1 MFVYFTLALL
11 VPLTYLLFRRN
22 EKRDDIIL
30 ITILGIMFVLLC
42 LRNPYG
48 FLDLPAYE
56 GILNDTRGF
65 SFIELVKGTRFLHF
79 HTKVYGESG
88 YIWLNWILSHVGA
101 NINVL
106 LCVHAAFVCLSLFFF
121 IRRHSLSP
129 AFSLFFY
136 LCIGGLT
143 DHTYILRQSFAFAIL
158 LFAFTAVID
167 RKPFRFILLVLLASW
182 FHRTALSFAVVYPLS
197 YLKFTRKTAI
207 GAVVVS
213 LSMLGVVPIL
223 MKTVI
228 PWILGIL
235 GKQGYVNNVTDFKEM
250 IIVLVGLLGF
260 VIAITDFSQETSLT
274 DSLSF
279 WLSCLALLFMSI
291 SVYLEIM
298 ARVGMSMYLPFAMI
312 MLPNAM
318 VRNRN
323 RALMNKFGIAIYI
336 ALFAYLVFIV
346 VTTPYWYSFV
356 WEPAAVIV

>member
-1 MFVYFTLALL
+1 MFVYFVLALL

-22 EKRDDIIL
+22 GKRDDIVL
-30 ITILGIMFVLLC
+30 ISILGIMFALLC
-42 LRNPYG
+42 LRNPHG

-56 GILNDTRGF
+56 EILNETKGL
-65 SFIELVKGTRFLHF
+65 SFMELVRGTRFLHF
-79 HTKVYGESG
+79 HTMVYGECG
-88 YIWLNWILSHVGA
+88 YIWLNWILSHIGA

-106 LCVHAAFVCLSLFFF
+106 LCIHAAFVCVSLFFF

-143 DHTYILRQSFAFAIL
+143 DHTYILRQSFAFAFL

-167 RKPFRFILLVLLASW
+167 RKPFRFILLVLLATW

-213 LSMLGVVPIL
+213 LSMLGVVPVL

-260 VIAITDFSQETSLT
+260 VIAITDFSQEIPLV

-279 WLSCLALLFMSI
+279 WLSCLALLFMSV

-312 MLPNAM
+312 MLPNFM

-323 RALMNKFGIAIYI
+323 RALMNKFGIAIYL

-346 VTTPYWYSFV
+346 LTTPYWYSFV
-356 WEPAAVIV
+356 WNPATVTV